1 MKKWLRRTLLAVLAV
16 VVIFIA
22 AAVIF
27 ATTFDVNARRDDII
41 ALVAEHTGR
50 RLEINGDI
58 RLSFFPW
65 LGFGITDMELGNAPG
80 FGEAP
85 FARIGRAE
93 ARVRLWPLLFGEVEV
108 GEVILDGLELT
119 LTRRADG
126 TSNWDDLLAP
136 APAPGARA
144 GTPAAPAGEAAAPT
158 RALAALSLGGLR
170 LRNTRIQ
177 WDDEAAGRRLRLTR
191 LDLETGPI
199 ETATPF
205 TLQLGTSGEYR
216 QSVRNATETLDFKL
230 DLEARF
236 TLDAESAR
244 LQVAGLEADGS
255 LGGSLVPGNDALP
268 VSLRLPTADLDAGGA
283 HYRLEDLALRAAGVE
298 LGLQLAAKGEPARA
312 ALSGTAVVKL
322 TDGKAL
328 AGLAGETGLRP
339 AALEGLILTVPF
351 SGSPAQTIEFRDV
364 TLAGPL
370 RGGATLRVENALEA
384 PRVSGTVRIAE
395 FSPRALLP
403 RLGIALPPTR
413 DTAAL
418 QRLAVQ
424 ARLRYAR
431 EDGVDTLALDKL
443 VLALDDTEARGNLR
457 IRNPAKP
464 WIRTRLEISRLDLDR
479 YLPPPAPTAPGT
491 PPRTPSGGSP
501 ATPADTA
508 AGTSLAAGLQ
518 PLRGLQL
525 DAVLGIGEFRAG
537 GLQLTRFNATLR
549 ARGGRL
555 TAKPV
560 TAALYG
566 GRFQGDLRLHV
577 KPDTL
582 AVQLNGDL
590 RGVDTGP
597 LGKDFF
603 QRQWLTGRGDVQLAL
618 RSTGAG
624 IPALEAGL
632 NGKARLSL
640 KDGQITL
647 LDTSAVAE
655 YAKAKIRKQPL
666 PPEDSLYRPSRYESL
681 TATATIRDGLLTN
694 RDLRVVS
701 PHARITGKGTVD
713 LPREILDYRLTLV
726 YGSDAGK
733 ELEGLPMVVSLT
745 GPLAGP
751 DVRFG
756 WDDLV
761 AAWLR
766 REAKR
771 KLEDRK
777 KAKEEEI
784 REDIRRK
791 AEDFLRGLG
800 R

>member
-27 ATTFDVNARRDDII
+27 ATTFDANARRDDII

-58 RLSFFPW
+58 SLSFFPW
-65 LGFGITDMELGNAPG
+65 LGFSVADMELGNAPG

-85 FARIGRAE
+85 FARISRAE
-93 ARVRLWPLLFGEVEV
+93 ARVRLWPLLFGEIEV

-126 TSNWDDLLAP
+126 TANWDDLLAP

-144 GTPAAPAGEAAAPT
+144 GTPAVPAGEAAPPPG
-158 RALAALSLGGLR
+158 ALAALSLGGLR

-177 WDDEAAGRRLRLTR
+177 WDDEATGRHLRLTR
-191 LDLETGPI
+191 LDLETGPV

-205 TLQLGTSGEYR
+205 TLQVGASGEYR
-216 QSVRNATETLDFKL
+216 QSVQDAAETLDFTL

-236 TLDAESAR
+236 TLDAENAR

-255 LGGSLVPGNDALP
+255 LGGSLVPGNETLP
-268 VSLRLPTADLDAGGA
+268 VSLRLPAADLDAGGA
-283 HYRLEDLALRAAGVE
+283 HYRLEDLALRAAGIE
-298 LGLQLAAKGEPARA
+298 LRLQLAARGKAARA
-312 ALSGTAVVKL
+312 ALDGRAVVKVA
-322 TDGKAL
+322 DGKTL
-328 AGLAGETGLRP
+328 AGLVGETGLRP
-339 AALEGLILTVPF
+339 AALEGLTLTVPF
-351 SGSPAQTIEFRDV
+351 SGSPAQTIELRDV

-370 RGGATLRVENALEA
+370 RGGATLRVETALEA

-395 FSPRALLP
+395 FSPRVLLP
-403 RLGIALPPTR
+403 PLGIALPPTR
-413 DTAAL
+413 DTAVL
-418 QRLAVQ
+418 QRLAIQ
-424 ARLRYAR
+424 TRLRYAR

-457 IRNPAKP
+457 MRNPAQP
-464 WIRTRLEISRLDLDR
+464 RIRTRLEISRLDLDR
-479 YLPPPAPTAPGT
+479 YLPPPAPMAPGT
-491 PPRTPSGGSP
+491 PPRTPPGESP
-501 ATPADTA
+501 ATPVE

-518 PLRGLQL
+518 PLRGLHL
-525 DAVLGIGEFRAG
+525 DAVLGIGDLRAG
-537 GLQLTRFNATLR
+537 GLHLTRLNATLR
-549 ARGGRL
+549 ARGGRMTL
-555 TAKPV
+555 RPV

-566 GRFQGDLRLHV
+566 GHFEGDLLLHV

-590 RGVDTGP
+590 GGVDTGP
-597 LGKDFF
+597 LSRDFF
-603 QRQWLTGRGDVQLAL
+603 QRQWITGRGDVQLAL
-618 RSTGAG
+618 RSTGAD

-632 NGKARLSL
+632 NGKLRLSL
-640 KDGQITL
+640 KGGQITL
-647 LDTSAVAE
+647 LDTGAVAE

-701 PHARITGKGTVD
+701 PHAHITGKGTVD

-745 GPLAGP
+745 GPLTSP